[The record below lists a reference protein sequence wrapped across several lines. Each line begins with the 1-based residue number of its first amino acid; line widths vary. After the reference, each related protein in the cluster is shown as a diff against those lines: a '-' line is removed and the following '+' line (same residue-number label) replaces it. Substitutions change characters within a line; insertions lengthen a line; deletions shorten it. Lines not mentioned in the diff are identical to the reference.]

1 MPSSTPSSPTATKVQ
16 FNARFSP
23 ELISKLDAY
32 SEMVG
37 QSKAQIAANA
47 IEDYLDWRI
56 PQIADLKEALASM
69 DRGEFA
75 TEEEVEALFKKY
87 GA

>member
-1 MPSSTPSSPTATKVQ
+1 MPTHPTTASPKTQ
-16 FNARFSP
+16 FNMRFSP
-23 ELISKLDAY
+23 ELLSKLDAY
-32 SEMVG
+32 AEMVG
-37 QSKAQIAANA
+37 QSKTQIATNA

-56 PQIADLKEALASM
+56 PQIADLKEAIAAA

-75 TEEEVEALFKKY
+75 SEEEVEAFFKKY

>member
-1 MPSSTPSSPTATKVQ
+1 MPTHPTTASPKTQ
-16 FNARFSP
+16 FNMRFSP
-23 ELISKLDAY
+23 ELLSKLDAY
-32 SEMVG
+32 AEMVG
-37 QSKAQIAANA
+37 QSKTQIAANA

-56 PQIADLKEALASM
+56 PQIADLKEAIAAA

-75 TEEEVEALFKKY
+75 SEEEVEAFFKKY

>member
-1 MPSSTPSSPTATKVQ
+1 MPVNTGTSSAKVQ
-16 FNARFSP
+16 FNARFTP
-23 ELISKLDAY
+23 ELVSKLDTYA
-32 SEMVG
+32 EMVG

-56 PQIADLKEALASM
+56 PQIADLKLAIAAA

-75 TEEEVEALFKKY
+75 TDEEVEAVFKKF

>member
-1 MPSSTPSSPTATKVQ
+1 MAVNTQASSAKVQ

-23 ELISKLDAY
+23 ELINKLDVYAD
-32 SEMVG
+32 MVG

-56 PQIADLKEALASM
+56 PQIADLKLAIAAA

-75 TEEEVEALFKKY
+75 TDEEVEAVFKKY

>member
-1 MPSSTPSSPTATKVQ
+1 MAVNIEISSAKVQ

-32 SEMVG
+32 AEMVG

-56 PQIADLKEALASM
+56 PQIEDLKIAIAAA

-75 TEEEVEALFKKY
+75 SDEEVEAVFKKF

>member
-1 MPSSTPSSPTATKVQ
+1 MSTHHASSSAKVQ

-32 SEMVG
+32 AEMVG

-56 PQIADLKEALASM
+56 PQIADLKLAIAAA

-75 TEEEVEALFKKY
+75 TDEEVEAVFKKF

>member
-1 MPSSTPSSPTATKVQ
+1 MLVNTAPSSAKIQ

-56 PQIADLKEALASM
+56 PQIADLKLAIAAM

-75 TEEEVEALFKKY
+75 TEEEVEAVFKKY

>member
-1 MPSSTPSSPTATKVQ
+1 MPVNIATSSPKVQ

-23 ELISKLDAY
+23 ELINKLDVYAD
-32 SEMVG
+32 MVG

-56 PQIADLKEALASM
+56 PQIADLKLAIAAA

-75 TEEEVEALFKKY
+75 TDEEVEAVFKKY

>member
-1 MPSSTPSSPTATKVQ
+1 MTVNTATSSAKIQ

-32 SEMVG
+32 AEMVG

-56 PQIADLKEALASM
+56 PQIEDLKEALTSM

>member
-1 MPSSTPSSPTATKVQ
+1 MSVNNEASSAKVQ

-23 ELISKLDAY
+23 ELITKLDAY
-32 SEMVG
+32 AEMVG

-56 PQIADLKEALASM
+56 PQIADLKLALASA
-69 DRGEFA
+69 DRGEMA
-75 TEEEVEALFKKY
+75 TDAQVDAVFKKY